1 MINSLKIGNETI
13 LNTKRIVNYENI
25 INTGYIGH
33 IKPNGKLFLQ
43 GSSILLENLKCYFGD
58 ERIIINRG
66 GTRSTKTI
74 SLLQQWIMLSF
85 SGKYEIAICRQTF
98 PALRLTALK
107 DFVNLLIDYN
117 FYDYFVY
124 NKTHNTFTHKHT
136 GSVIYFIAYDKPQK
150 ARGAGFDFI
159 HLEEANEMPYETYK
173 QLLFRL
179 ANHGKMYISFNP
191 SDENVWINTEIEL
204 KRTDF
209 KLIKSSY
216 LDNNFLGEHQIKEIE
231 YLKETDLKYWQVFGL
246 GEYGSLTNKIYPTY
260 KVIKDIEFERISSE
274 IVIGIDYGYIHP
286 MAMVAM
292 KYKEGNVYIKE
303 LICKSYS
310 TDQAKLAIEVL
321 KANKIFNA
329 VIYSEHD
336 PGKQDQLRAAGYKV
350 INASKEV
357 AEGLDFVRKFKIHI
371 TESSPNIIKEI
382 VSYSYKQDNNGNVI
396 EEPIKFNDDLMD
408 AKRYV
413 IYSHLKGKVFKHGIK
428 THN

>member
-1 MINSLKIGNETI
+1 
-13 LNTKRIVNYENI
+13 
-25 INTGYIGH
+25 
-33 IKPNGKLFLQ
+33 
-43 GSSILLENLKCYFGD
+43 
-58 ERIIINRG
+58 
-66 GTRSTKTI
+66 
-74 SLLQQWIMLSF
+74 
-85 SGKYEIAICRQTF
+85 
-98 PALRLTALK
+98 
-107 DFVNLLIDYN
+107 
-117 FYDYFVY
+117 
-124 NKTHNTFTHKHT
+124 
-136 GSVIYFIAYDKPQK
+136 
-150 ARGAGFDFI
+150 
-159 HLEEANEMPYETYK
+159 
-173 QLLFRL
+173 
-179 ANHGKMYISFNP
+179 
-191 SDENVWINTEIEL
+191 
-204 KRTDF
+204 
-209 KLIKSSY
+209 
-216 LDNNFLGEHQIKEIE
+216 
-231 YLKETDLKYWQVFGL
+231 
-246 GEYGSLTNKIYPTY
+246 
-260 KVIKDIEFERISSE
+260 
-274 IVIGIDYGYIHP
+274 